1 MECNN
6 DIATTQGTFASVAE
20 TPGAAAIQ
28 THSVTRLL
36 DSMPSSVIRTFSYDA
51 SRRELLIVF
60 QSKRRY
66 IYQGVPEETYKAM
79 MATFAKG
86 EFFYAEIRERY
97 SFVRADA
104 QRSDTD

>member
-1 MECNN
+1 M
-6 DIATTQGTFASVAE
+6 QHYRRHE

-86 EFFYAEIRERY
+86 EFFNAEIRERY